1 MTRKQTNFSLSLAA
15 LAALTTSTLMIS
27 TSATAFEGDDITTSG
42 SVTLLTDY
50 RFRGISLSDKKAAL
64 QGSLEVS
71 KSGFYV
77 GSWASSLTEKSG
89 ANLELDYYGGYRGT
103 LKDLDYDVGLTVY
116 TYPGLASSAY
126 VEAYGYL
133 SGTVAKTGITTGVA
147 YVWGQ
152 DNLGGQKNGYIIL
165 DSGTELTKS
174 GISLNTHIGYEDGAF
189 ADKKWDWSAGL
200 SLPVDTFTLSVD
212 YIDTNQSFREGGAGV
227 IASLSASF

>member
-1 MTRKQTNFSLSLAA
+1 MTRKQTNFAYTLATI
-15 LAALTTSTLMIS
+15 AALTASSLTLS
-27 TSATAFEGDDITTSG
+27 TSASAQDDIVTSG

-50 RFRGISLSDKKAAL
+50 RFRGISLSDKKGAL

-103 LKDLDYDVGLTVY
+103 VKDVDYDVGVTVY

-133 SGTVAKTGITTGVA
+133 SGTLGKTSLTTGAA

-152 DNLGGQKNGYIIL
+152 DNLGGQKNSYVIL
-165 DSGTELTKS
+165 NSGTGLSKS
-174 GISLNTHIGYEDGAF
+174 GIALNTHLGYEDGAF
-189 ADKKWDWSAGL
+189 ADKKWDWSVGL
-200 SLPVDTFTLSVD
+200 STPVDNFTLSVD